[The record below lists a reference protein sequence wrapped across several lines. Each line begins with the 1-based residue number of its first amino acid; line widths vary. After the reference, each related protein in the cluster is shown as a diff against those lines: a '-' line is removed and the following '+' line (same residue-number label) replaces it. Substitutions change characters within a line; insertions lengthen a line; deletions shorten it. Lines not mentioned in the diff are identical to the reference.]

1 MSERKLPHIIAY
13 DIANPKR
20 LGRVHRF
27 LKKQAVPLQYS
38 VFLFT
43 GTEQQLAHCLA
54 ELATLMNEHHDDI
67 RAYPLPRRGLRLVLG
82 PGPLPAGVVLGDVP
96 PQWQAVGLQAGMAGA
111 NEDVDVDADDGARR

>member
-1 MSERKLPHIIAY
+1 MRQYIICY
-13 DIANPKR
+13 DITCPRR
-20 LGRVHRF
+20 LGRIHRA
-27 LKKQAVPLQYS
+27 LKQCALALQYS

-96 PQWQAVGLQAGMAGA
+96 PQWQAVWLQAGMAGA
-111 NEDVDVDADDGARR
+111 NEDVDVDADDGARL

>member
-38 VFLFT
+38 VFLVELNER
-43 GTEQQLAHCLA
+43 GRKQLMKRLEVLIHPKQ
-54 ELATLMNEHHDDI
+54 DDVRI
-67 RAYPLPRRGLRLVLG
+67 YPLPSEPQWCGLGRALWDEGVMLEGLRL
-82 PGPLPAGVVLGDVP
+82 PPLLRYRT
-96 PQWQAVGLQAGMAGA
+96 
-111 NEDVDVDADDGARR
+111 EDSE